1 MGATDPSPTRPP
13 GIARGLGAVTSNKMR
28 SVIGAI
34 ESAGIPEV
42 DYAKLL
48 ALFEGKHSKILVS
61 RHAAA
66 ITRVCR
72 VHERGFPLRDL
83 PQLCK
88 LFRFA
93 YDQVAAGK
101 AKRGQQN
108 LLSGSG
114 DGSSASGGSRPAA
127 NHPFL
132 MYAGGKPEAPASM
145 QMAEFEKGY
154 SSW

>member
-1 MGATDPSPTRPP
+1 
-13 GIARGLGAVTSNKMR
+13 MR

-101 AKRGQQN
+101 AKEFEEALCSVMRCELVLAIISPVPRPRPPQ
-108 LLSGSG
+108 
-114 DGSSASGGSRPAA
+114 SASPD
-127 NHPFL
+127 
-132 MYAGGKPEAPASM
+132 
-145 QMAEFEKGY
+145 
-154 SSW
+154 

>member
-101 AKRGQQN
+101 AKEFEGGALLRDEVRARFGQ
-108 LLSGSG
+108 LSPS
-114 DGSSASGGSRPAA
+114 
-127 NHPFL
+127 
-132 MYAGGKPEAPASM
+132 PASPTA
-145 QMAEFEKGY
+145 AERVPRLTNPRP
-154 SSW
+154 SRHAQ

>member
-66 ITRVCR
+66 IMRVCR

-101 AKRGQQN
+101 AKEFEEALCSVMRCELVLAIISPVPRPRPPQ
-108 LLSGSG
+108 
-114 DGSSASGGSRPAA
+114 SASPD
-127 NHPFL
+127 
-132 MYAGGKPEAPASM
+132 
-145 QMAEFEKGY
+145 
-154 SSW
+154 

>member
-1 MGATDPSPTRPP
+1 M
-13 GIARGLGAVTSNKMR
+13 
-28 SVIGAI
+28 
-34 ESAGIPEV
+34 
-42 DYAKLL
+42 
-48 ALFEGKHSKILVS
+48 FEGKHSKILVS

-101 AKRGQQN
+101 AK
-108 LLSGSG
+108 
-114 DGSSASGGSRPAA
+114 
-127 NHPFL
+127 
-132 MYAGGKPEAPASM
+132 
-145 QMAEFEKGY
+145 EFEEALCAVMRCELARSFWQLSATP
-154 SSW
+154 SSPTVPRLP

>member
-1 MGATDPSPTRPP
+1 MGFADPSPTRPK

-34 ESAGIPEV
+34 ESAGIPTV
-42 DYAKLL
+42 DYDKLL
-48 ALFEGKHSKILVS
+48 AMFEGKHSKILVS

-83 PQLCK
+83 PQLCE

-101 AKRGQQN
+101 AK
-108 LLSGSG
+108 
-114 DGSSASGGSRPAA
+114 
-127 NHPFL
+127 
-132 MYAGGKPEAPASM
+132 
-145 QMAEFEKGY
+145 EFEEALCAVMRCELARFGNY
-154 SSW
+154 PQPLRPRPSRTFPERAPTYPYPPISPSSQ